1 MFWTNV
7 NRICKSGFI
16 NFWRNGF
23 VSLSSVLVMI
33 ITMLVVGLMIF
44 GSAVFSSS
52 LEQLKQKVDINV
64 YFVTSAPEEGVLAL
78 KKDIEALVEVK
89 SVEYLSREQVLEEFK
104 DRHQNDQL
112 TIQALEELGE
122 NPLGATLNIRAKET
136 SQYESIAKFLESKSS
151 DTTGYASLISKVNY
165 YDNKTSIDAL
175 NKIIISSTRAGTL
188 IVSIF
193 IVISILITFVM
204 IQLVIYTARDEISV
218 MRLVGASLMYIRG
231 PFMVTGVMSGIVAAI
246 IALIILYGLAW
257 WLAPSSSIFFGGL
270 NLASYFVNNFAEI
283 FGIIMGSSIVLGI
296 LGSYLAVRRYLTI

>member
-7 NRICKSGFI
+7 QRICKSGFI

-23 VSLSSVLVMI
+23 VSLASVLVMI

-44 GSAVFSSS
+44 GSAVFTSS

-64 YFVTSAPEEGVLAL
+64 YFVTTAPEENILAL

-104 DRHQNDQL
+104 SRHENDQL

-122 NPLGATLNIRAKET
+122 NPLGATLNIRARDT
-136 SQYESIAKFLESKSS
+136 SQYESIAKFLDGKSAGA
-151 DTTGYASLISKVNY
+151 TGSASLISKINY

-175 NKIIISSTRAGTL
+175 NKIISSSTRVGTL
-188 IVSIF
+188 IVGIF
-193 IVISILITFVM
+193 IVMSILITFVM

-231 PFMVTGVMSGIVAAI
+231 PFMVTGIMSGAIAGI
-246 IALIILYGLAW
+246 IALIILYGFAW

-270 NLASYFVNNFAEI
+270 NLASYYVSNFPQI
-283 FGIIMGSSIVLGI
+283 FGIIMGSSVFLGI
-296 LGSYLAVRRYLTI
+296 FGSYLAVRRYLTI